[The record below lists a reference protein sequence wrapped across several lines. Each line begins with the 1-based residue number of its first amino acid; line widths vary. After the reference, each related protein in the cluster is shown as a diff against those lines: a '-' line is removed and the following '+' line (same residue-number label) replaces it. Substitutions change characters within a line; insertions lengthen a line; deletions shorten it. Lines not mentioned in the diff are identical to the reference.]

1 MKIEAVRIQSFKS
14 FEDSGWVELS
24 EHFTVLVGQNNAGK
38 SAFLQAFTTTG
49 AFIANPH
56 YSAHLPEGA
65 ASPES
70 VISFRLRVDGHELLE
85 RALHWSTIHVPTTH
99 DLGDQ
104 VLTKHFTSSHI
115 HLLEMRHGTANFTMP
130 AAPAYGFFD
139 TEQKQVLSV
148 RAHIDRNTRSF
159 GQVYMRNVV
168 PPDDNI
174 PSLVADVL
182 TRTTFLFNAER
193 YSIGRCLMDG
203 RDRLDPDARNLPYM
217 LLKMNKSHKR
227 MEQFQ
232 ELVSEV
238 LPSIKRIL
246 ISAMGQEVEISVQSH
261 GSMREDLAISLNEC
275 GTGVAQVLAI
285 LYVAVAYRAAQIII
299 DEPNSFL
306 HPAATRRLLT
316 VLRRF
321 DQHQFLLSTHA
332 PEVIAATRPEKLML
346 LRWDEEQSQT
356 VITSNSGEDIDHIRT
371 SLSEIGGSLAD
382 IFGYDVV
389 VFVEG
394 PTEKA
399 CFPLLL
405 TPENRTA
412 INFVAVRE
420 ASGLTSSKPKAL
432 FDIYAKGVASSAL
445 LPPVTRF
452 SFDREGRSEQ
462 QRADILRA
470 SRGAARFLP
479 RPMFENYLLHPAALS
494 ALLQRLDGQN
504 DKTAPDA
511 INRWIDANHAKHTVK
526 DVPNTSAATCDA
538 AKLLGAMFDELT
550 QNRFEYRKVEHG
562 EDLTK
567 WLLENDPRSLDDLV
581 AHIKAL
587 LDGEVISSAA

>member
-1 MKIEAVRIQSFKS
+1 MKIVAVRIQSFKS
-14 FEDSGWVELS
+14 FDDSGWVELS

-38 SAFLQAFTTTG
+38 SAFLQAFNTTG
-49 AFIANPH
+49 PFIANSH
-56 YSAHLPEGA
+56 SSALLPEGA

-70 VISFRLRVDGHELLE
+70 VISFRLKIDGQELLE
-85 RALHWSTIHVPTTH
+85 RALHGTSIKVPTTQE
-99 DLGDQ
+99 LGVD
-104 VLTKHFTSSHI
+104 VLTKHFTSSHL
-115 HLLEMRHGTANFTMP
+115 HVLEMRHGSTFKMP

-139 TEQKQVLSV
+139 IEQKPLLTLQAS
-148 RAHIDRNTRSF
+148 IDRNTRNF
-159 GQVYMRNVV
+159 GQVHVFHQS
-168 PPDDNI
+168 PPEDHI
-174 PSLVADVL
+174 PNLVANVL

-193 YSIGRCLMDG
+193 YSIGRCAMDSS
-203 RDRLDPDARNLPYM
+203 DRLAPDARNLPYM
-217 LLKMNKSHKR
+217 LLKLNKSHNR

-232 ELVSEV
+232 QLVSEV

-246 ISAMGQEVEISVQSH
+246 ISAMGQDVEISVQSH
-261 GSMREDLAISLNEC
+261 TSMREDLAIPLNEC

-285 LYVAVAYRAAQIII
+285 LYVAVTYPAAQIII

-306 HPAATRRLLT
+306 HPAATRRLLN

-332 PEVIAATRPEKLML
+332 GEVIAATRPENLIL
-346 LRWDEEQSQT
+346 LQWDEEQSQT
-356 VITSNSGEDIDHIRT
+356 VITSNSGEDIDHVRT
-371 SLSEIGGSLAD
+371 SLSEIGASLAD

-405 TPENRTA
+405 PPENRTA
-412 INFVAVRE
+412 INFVAMRE
-420 ASGLTSSKPKAL
+420 ASGLTSTKPQAL

-452 SFDREGRSEQ
+452 SFDREGRSEP

-494 ALLQRLDGQN
+494 VLLQRLDGPT

-511 INRWIDANHAKHTVK
+511 IIRWIQGNCAKYTVK
-526 DVPNTSAATCDA
+526 EVPNTSPATCDA
-538 AKLLGAMFDELT
+538 AKLLSAMFDELT
-550 QNRFEYRKVEHG
+550 ENRFEYRKVEHG
-562 EDLTK
+562 EDLTR
-567 WLLENDPRSLDDLV
+567 WLLDNDPSYLGELV

-587 LDGEVISSAA
+587 LER

>member
-14 FEDSGWVELS
+14 FDDSGWVELS
-24 EHFTVLVGQNNAGK
+24 EHFTILVGQNNAGK
-38 SAFLQAFTTTG
+38 SAFLQSFTTTG
-49 AFIANPH
+49 PFIANPH
-56 YSAHLPEGA
+56 HSARLPEGA

-70 VISFRLRVDGHELLE
+70 VISFRLKIDGQELLE
-85 RALHWSTIHVPTTH
+85 RALHWTSIQVPTTH
-99 DLGDQ
+99 NVGKEI
-104 VLTKHFTSSHI
+104 LTRHFTSSHL
-115 HLLEMRHGTANFTMP
+115 HVLEMRHGTGNFRMP
-130 AAPAYGFFD
+130 ASPAYGLFD
-139 TEQKQVLSV
+139 TEQKHILTLD
-148 RAHIDRNTRSF
+148 AYIDRNTRNF
-159 GQVYMRNVV
+159 GQIYMKDVQ
-168 PPDDNI
+168 PPEDRI

-182 TRTTFLFNAER
+182 ARTTFLFNAER
-193 YSIGRCLMDG
+193 YSIGRCPMDG
-203 RDRLDPDARNLPYM
+203 KDRLDPDARNLPYM
-217 LLKMNKSHKR
+217 LLKLNKSHKR
-227 MEQFQ
+227 IEQFQ

-285 LYVAVAYRAAQIII
+285 LYVAVAYPAAQIII

-306 HPAATRRLLT
+306 HPAATRRLLN

-412 INFVAVRE
+412 INFVAMRE
-420 ASGLTSSKPKAL
+420 ASGLTSTKPQAL

-452 SFDREGRSEQ
+452 SFDREGRSEP

-511 INRWIDANHAKHTVK
+511 ISRWIDAHYAKHTIK
-526 DVPNTSAATCDA
+526 DVPNTSAAMCDA
-538 AKLLGAMFDELT
+538 AKLLSAMFDELT
-550 QNRFEYRKVEHG
+550 ENRFEYRKVEHG
-562 EDLTK
+562 EDLTR
-567 WLLENDPRSLDDLV
+567 WLLDNDPSYLGELV

-587 LDGEVISSAA
+587 LER